1 MFEACTSDD
10 IVKREKTITNNPS
23 VIRVRVETKLEEGT
37 KANMAMDT
45 GTVRLVIFLGMFLVF
60 AGDYSSLIPSI
71 FGTGA
76 EKNVTVTP
84 KKLEGPPKEGPRA
97 ERMAVAFAKKQL
109 DEENG
114 ISRRAKMMT
123 TIKTACLPKLIC
135 ELTSSVNQ
143 DQLSDME
150 RSLLDLI
157 RDTSLSTTAEVAS
170 RYHFAAHMGQLISGL
185 EGQGCH
191 NFYPT
196 CPLPGSSVL
205 NMMKKIRIR

>member
-1 MFEACTSDD
+1 
-10 IVKREKTITNNPS
+10 
-23 VIRVRVETKLEEGT
+23 
-37 KANMAMDT
+37 MAMDT
-45 GTVRLVIFLGMFLVF
+45 STVRLVIFLGMFLVF
-60 AGDYSSLIPSI
+60 AGDYGAVISSI
-71 FGTGA
+71 FGNGL
-76 EKNVTVTP
+76 EKNSTVNTKGP
-84 KKLEGPPKEGPRA
+84 EGPPKEGLHV
-97 ERMAVAFAKKQL
+97 ERMSISLANNEAE
-109 DEENG
+109 EENG
-114 ISRRAKMMT
+114 NSRRAKLMS

-135 ELTSSVNQ
+135 ELTSTANQ

-150 RSLLDLI
+150 RSLLNLI

-205 NMMKKIRIR
+205 NMMKKIRLR